1 MEIVFNDEDD
11 KEKDGEQRF
20 SSQWRVDWSLK
31 SCELYFA
38 LYSTLQ

>member
-20 SSQWRVDWSLK
+20 SSQWRVD
-31 SCELYFA
+31 
-38 LYSTLQ
+38 